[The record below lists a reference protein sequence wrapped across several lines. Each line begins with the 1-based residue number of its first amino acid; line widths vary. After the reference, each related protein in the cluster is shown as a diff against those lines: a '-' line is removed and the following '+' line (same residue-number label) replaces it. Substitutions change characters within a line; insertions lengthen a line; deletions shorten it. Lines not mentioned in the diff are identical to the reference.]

1 MPVKDLQSKF
11 ALYASHFPGWA
22 TQSNAMHQYMM
33 WTALE
38 AEGCAAN
45 LQHYNPIIDQKA
57 KGHWKIPQEWELQAQ
72 LVFGGYADG
81 AREGIE
87 KQGKQFNPVEDRLFV
102 HGKK

>member
-1 MPVKDLQSKF
+1 
-11 ALYASHFPGWA
+11 
-22 TQSNAMHQYMM
+22 MHQYYM

-38 AEGCAAN
+38 AEGLGAS

-57 KGHWKIPQEWELQAQ
+57 KNHWKIPQEWELQAQ

-81 AREGIE
+81 AREGID
-87 KQGKQFNPVEDRLFV
+87 KGGKQFKPVEERLFV